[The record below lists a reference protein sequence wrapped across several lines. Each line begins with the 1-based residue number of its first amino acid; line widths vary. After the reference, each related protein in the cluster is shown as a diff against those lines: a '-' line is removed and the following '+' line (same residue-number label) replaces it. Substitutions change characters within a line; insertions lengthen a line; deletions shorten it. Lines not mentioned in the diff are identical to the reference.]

1 MSGIFSLSWT
11 RTIVKQGKSKN
22 DTGHADP
29 CSSVFFFLFFFYIL
43 REKALTQ
50 QGLHNL

>member
-1 MSGIFSLSWT
+1 MT
-11 RTIVKQGKSKN
+11 QDMQTHV
-22 DTGHADP
+22 
-29 CSSVFFFLFFFYIL
+29 VVFFFYIL

>member
-1 MSGIFSLSWT
+1 MT
-11 RTIVKQGKSKN
+11 QDMQTHVV
-22 DTGHADP
+22 
-29 CSSVFFFLFFFYIL
+29 VFFFFFGFFYIL

>member
-1 MSGIFSLSWT
+1 MT
-11 RTIVKQGKSKN
+11 QDMQTHVVV
-22 DTGHADP
+22 
-29 CSSVFFFLFFFYIL
+29 VFFFGFFYIL

>member
-1 MSGIFSLSWT
+1 MT
-11 RTIVKQGKSKN
+11 QDMQTHVV
-22 DTGHADP
+22 
-29 CSSVFFFLFFFYIL
+29 VFFFLFFYIL